1 MGICCANQASKNN
14 EQKVIA
20 LNEKETQE
28 LCKENDSVQEDKKEG
43 EEICWTHYNSSLPV
57 MNITEEESY
66 GRHIIE
72 FNVLNNNI
80 YILFTLSP
88 NVTSSEETK
97 YVIKY
102 TVSSG
107 VQIFRF

>member
-57 MNITEEESY
+57 MNITRRRKLWKAY
-66 GRHIIE
+66 HRIQC
-72 FNVLNNNI
+72 
-80 YILFTLSP
+80 
-88 NVTSSEETK
+88 
-97 YVIKY
+97 IK
-102 TVSSG
+102 
-107 VQIFRF
+107 Q